1 VPDEHAGDQ
10 LQDYLLMDVEQIT
23 GSFVVEIGVR
33 QAWPFVGL
41 CDNRPTPAQETRLYI
56 DASWTI
62 EATTST
68 SGGAEDDI
76 IWLTAAAA
84 LNNTTIDTAW
94 IDEDGR
100 LHLTTDSGLTLAV
113 SGKPESYT
121 TGEPW
126 RLSGWHPA

>member
-1 VPDEHAGDQ
+1 
-10 LQDYLLMDVEQIT
+10 MDVEQIA

-41 CDNRPTPAQETRLYI
+41 CDNRPTPAQEARLYI

-62 EATTST
+62 EANTSA

-76 IWLTAAAA
+76 MWLTAAAP

-100 LHLTTDSGLTLAV
+100 LHLTTDSGLALAV
-113 SGKPESYT
+113 SGDPEPYT
-121 TGEPW
+121 TSEPW
-126 RLSGWHPA
+126 RLSGWHPV